1 MQQESPEQVGFVGM
15 GNMGWPMAANV
26 VKSGRQLTVYDRDA
40 DRSTRFAREHGCVAA
55 LTLAHLSSAR
65 VLITML
71 PTGHAVREVLLEE
84 SGGLARHLQPNTLV
98 IDMSS
103 SDPVGTRELGRLLAI
118 RGIALMDAPVS
129 GAVPRA
135 RAATLAIMIGCDDRD
150 TIARAKPLLSTMGNK
165 LFETG
170 GLGSGH
176 AMKALNNFVAAAGY
190 TAAAEALLIG
200 QRFGL
205 DAAVMVDVLN
215 ASTGRSFNTEVV
227 MKEHV
232 ITGRFAT
239 GFALGLLAKDV
250 KIAADLGTSVR
261 LDAPL
266 TRLISRRWGLARDRL
281 GAERDNSEAILAWE
295 NEIQPP

>member
-150 TIARAKPLLSTMGNK
+150 TIARAKSLLSTMGNK